1 MFMKKSNI
9 TGWKDVFKFTLL
21 QTLKNRAFIIS
32 YIILL
37 FLAMVSMPLINMFT
51 SQNEEDPNA
60 PSPVKKVYIQNETT
74 LPDLDFSGLHEQKP
88 FEEISFEAMTE
99 DYDAVANRIE
109 ESEHESVI
117 FTITENEGMYSL
129 SFVKASSGPIK
140 DHNLESL
147 GSAAAEEFESLKIS
161 ALGITEEQT
170 TMLNAKVATTV
181 SMVDVEGNPIVKEDT
196 SISNSEYWFVYGILF
211 AVLMVN
217 SMASG
222 QVATSI
228 VTEKST
234 RVIEY
239 LLTSVKPLALMIGKI
254 LAMLVAVL
262 IQIISMVALLFVS
275 NTLSA
280 KLSSGSGESV
290 MSQYLP
296 SHIFNNLNIPN
307 LILCIVSIVLGL
319 IFYATLAA
327 LAGATVS
334 KLEEIQ
340 EGLTLFTVTNIIGCY
355 IGLAAANI
363 LMGAGDNPFVTF
375 AFLFPLS
382 SPFLLPGSILIGK
395 VGIPLA
401 AAAIAL
407 QLIFIFLLLKFVA
420 KVFETLILHNGNTI
434 KPKELF
440 KLSKTV

>member
-1 MFMKKSNI
+1 
-9 TGWKDVFKFTLL
+9 
-21 QTLKNRAFIIS
+21 
-32 YIILL
+32 
-37 FLAMVSMPLINMFT
+37 
-51 SQNEEDPNA
+51 
-60 PSPVKKVYIQNETT
+60 
-74 LPDLDFSGLHEQKP
+74 
-88 FEEISFEAMTE
+88 
-99 DYDAVANRIE
+99 
-109 ESEHESVI
+109 
-117 FTITENEGMYSL
+117 
-129 SFVKASSGPIK
+129 
-140 DHNLESL
+140 
-147 GSAAAEEFESLKIS
+147 
-161 ALGITEEQT
+161 
-170 TMLNAKVATTV
+170 
-181 SMVDVEGNPIVKEDT
+181 
-196 SISNSEYWFVYGILF
+196 
-211 AVLMVN
+211 
-217 SMASG
+217 
-222 QVATSI
+222 
-228 VTEKST
+228 
-234 RVIEY
+234 
-239 LLTSVKPLALMIGKI
+239 MIGKI